1 MNTRDKEQSLKLAE
15 NYFRDNNY
23 SFAKKILH
31 KIIELDKNNSK
42 ANELL
47 AYIHGNSGKL
57 DISFE
62 LLNVACNQSDCSPEA
77 LYYLG
82 SIQLEKRLFGNAIET
97 FKKSISK
104 GGEFFEALH
113 NLASAQAQMRELTS
127 ALINYQKCL
136 KFGKSSHELFY
147 NIARIYDDL
156 KDYNEAIAYYDKAI
170 ILKPDFAAAW
180 SNKGITLGDLKRYDE
195 SIAHFNKVLSL
206 NPEIDWI
213 YGNLVHAKMKV
224 CSWSDLDDSLD
235 ELPRKIM
242 ANKRVSTPFVTLA
255 LSDKAS
261 LQKKSAEI
269 YASSKYPHNPVLGKI
284 LTITL
289 EKKIRIG
296 YFSAD
301 FRNHPV
307 SNLTAELFEL
317 HDKNKFETFA
327 ISYGVDDKST
337 MRSRLTK
344 AFTHFIDVRT
354 KSDQEIAHLARN
366 LEIDIAI
373 DLGGHTS
380 QGRTGI
386 FAHRTAPIQLSYI
399 GYLGTMGAEYYDY
412 LLADKTI
419 IPNGSEHFYSEK
431 IAYLPSYQV
440 NDRKRTISEKQFT
453 RAELGLSQASIIFC
467 CFNNNYKIL
476 PVTFGSWMRIL
487 KAVDGSVLFVY
498 ADNDWS
504 KTNLINEARVRGIDS
519 SRLVFGER
527 IPYEEY
533 LARYRVCDLF
543 LDTFP
548 YNAGTTASDALWSGL
563 PLITLQGESF
573 ASRVAASLLKAI
585 DIPELITTNQEQY
598 EALAIEL
605 ALNPQKLRSIKHKL
619 INNRLT
625 TPLFDTPL
633 FTKNLE
639 AAYTQMYDR
648 YQAGLKPE
656 HIVIT

>member
-113 NLASAQAQMRELTS
+113 NLASAQAQMGELTS

-284 LTITL
+284 LKNYFR
-289 EKKIRIG
+289 KKIRIG

-412 LLADKTI
+412 LLADKII

-440 NDRKRTISEKQFT
+440 NDRKRTVSEKQFT

-527 IPYEEY
+527 IPYEGY

-563 PLITLQGESF
+563 PIITLQGESF

-648 YQAGLKPE
+648 YKAGLKPE